1 MRRATDESLSKRGA
15 HGFAL
20 AALVALLAIGC
31 GDGEGSRTAEPGP
44 SAYPPTAK
52 VALHEEYLAD
62 LAAKR
67 DASDGGG
74 SARLVLPEGEDGSV
88 TAGGR
93 GRWRF
98 EYRAGELGIARG
110 GSLQLLVSPYW
121 GWSPPQ
127 PFEEGAPGYTTLEC
141 STPEVELLPSLYQS
155 LLVVELG
162 GRELREGETIT
173 LCYGAGP
180 ALAIADL
187 YAERESPFWFKV
199 DGDGDGVAELVPDP
213 PAVDV
218 LPGPA
223 TRLSATLA
231 SAAEPGAKVRL
242 VVAALDAMANT
253 GVRVAGPL
261 RLASEPEGLLLP
273 EPVALVEEDLGRTE
287 LELTAGEAGFYRVRV
302 TLESDGRELTTLSNP
317 LRVAEGLEPLYWGD
331 LHGHSNYSDGTG
343 LPEDYYRYA
352 RDVAGLDVI
361 VLTDHDHF
369 GVPFL
374 DAAPERWEEIR
385 AQVKAFDEPGRF
397 VALLGFEWTSWLY
410 GHRHVVYFDGE
421 GEVLSSVGASTTTP
435 RELWDA
441 LEGRAALSFAH
452 HSAGA
457 PIAIDWSFVPDPE
470 VEPVTEV
477 SSVHGSSE
485 AADSPS
491 LVRGSLRGNFVRDQ
505 LEQGMRFGFVGSG
518 DSHDGHPG
526 LPHLSPA
533 YGYRPPRPDL
543 RGPSAE
549 RTAHLARLR
558 PRGAE
563 DGLDDPRRRAR
574 RRAAPLRRGRRDG
587 RDRVGR
593 LHPAGA
599 TGRAPARRRGD
610 RAAARRGGRRPRGRR
625 LPLPPRQAG
634 RRGARVV
641 EPVLRRV
648 SARLSRARRRRR
660 SSLAQFPFRRIV
672 RLPRPRSTAT
682 RSRSPSPS
690 RSAGATATGSLP
702 GGSVSVP

>member
-1 MRRATDESLSKRGA
+1 MRRESDERLSKRGA
-15 HGFAL
+15 CGF
-20 AALVALLAIGC
+20 ALVALALLLATGC
-31 GDGEGSRTAEPGP
+31 GEREGSRTAEAEP
-44 SAYPPTAK
+44 SPYPPTAK
-52 VALHEEYLAD
+52 VAVHEEYLAD

-74 SARLVLPEGEDGSV
+74 SVRLVLPEGEDGSV

-93 GRWRF
+93 GRWCF
-98 EYRAGELGIARG
+98 EYRAGKLGIARG

-127 PFEEGAPGYTTLEC
+127 PFEESAPGFTTLEC
-141 STPEVELLPSLYQS
+141 SSSEVEIRPSLYQS
-155 LLVVELG
+155 LLVLELG

-173 LCYGAGP
+173 VRYGAGP

-187 YAERESPFWFKV
+187 YAERKSPFWFKV

-223 TRLSATLA
+223 TRLSVALA
-231 SAAEPGAKVRL
+231 SAAEPGGSVRL
-242 VVAALDAMANT
+242 VVAALDTMANT
-253 GVRVAGPL
+253 GVRIAGTL

-273 EPVALVEEDLGRTE
+273 EPVEIVEGDLGRTE
-287 LELTAGEAGFYRVRV
+287 LELTAGDAGFYRVRV
-302 TLESDGRELTTLSNP
+302 TLETGDRELTAQSNP
-317 LRVAEGLEPLYWGD
+317 LRVAKGLEPLYWGD

-343 LPEDYYRYA
+343 LPEDYFRYA

-374 DAAPERWEEIR
+374 DAAPERWAEIR
-385 AQVKAFDEPGRF
+385 EQVEAFDEPGRF

-410 GHRHVVYFDGE
+410 GHRHVVYFDGK

-441 LEGRAALSFAH
+441 LKGRVALTFAH

-457 PIAIDWSFVPDPE
+457 PVAIDWSFVPDPE

-491 LVRGSLRGNFVRDQ
+491 LIRGSIRGNFVRDQ
-505 LEQGMRFGFVGSG
+505 LDEGLRFGFVGSG
-518 DSHDGHPG
+518 DGHDGHPG
-526 LPHLSPA
+526 LAHLSPA
-533 YGYRPPRPDL
+533 YGYRPERPDL
-543 RGPSAE
+543 RGPSARE
-549 RTAHLARLR
+549 RMGQGGIAAIRAPELTPTGVLEGLRSRRVYATSGPRIWLACSLAGRKMGSTIPAEELADEPLLFVEVAGTA
-558 PRGAE
+558 GIE
-563 DGLDDPRRRAR
+563 WIDFI
-574 RRAAPLRRGRRDG
+574 RRGRP
-587 RDRVGR
+587 VE
-593 LHPAGA
+593 
-599 TGRAPARRRGD
+599 
-610 RAAARRGGRRPRGRR
+610 RR
-625 LPLPPRQAG
+625 LVGGLTELRLGEAVDGLAAG
-634 RRGARVV
+634 DYLYLRVMQVDGALAWSSPFYV
-641 EPVLRRV
+641 E
-648 SARLSRARRRRR
+648 
-660 SSLAQFPFRRIV
+660 
-672 RLPRPRSTAT
+672 
-682 RSRSPSPS
+682 
-690 RSAGATATGSLP
+690 
-702 GGSVSVP
+702 